1 MPPPA
6 ARHRR
11 PCAADCRAAADS
23 VLEPRSASAFFRTA
37 AATNTPSAAKSRTPG
52 TTAPKLPACPA
63 RESQTGCARPYN
75 ASVGLTPLGLLGG
88 LGGAWR
94 FACLC
99 SALGLR
105 GFFLLLRTN
114 RIFLRRWIARRF
126 LGLRRGRRPGI
137 RCHCR

>member
-1 MPPPA
+1 MAPAAKQQGGYECNNSPTTNVPPPPPPP
-6 ARHRR
+6 RHSNAICKGSLGNRVK
-11 PCAADCRAAADS
+11 D
-23 VLEPRSASAFFRTA
+23 VM
-37 AATNTPSAAKSRTPG
+37 
-52 TTAPKLPACPA
+52 APHTK
-63 RESQTGCARPYN
+63 ARPYN